1 MFLIFAKNPYN
12 RKGFVYVLA
21 LYYVQ
26 IYRLYFKNN
35 LFVSSKIKIVCDF
48 IVKVMC
54 RKKCFCKGSSVGVLR
69 GYIKKGEPNLI
80 QIRLSL

>member
-35 LFVSSKIKIVCDF
+35 LFVSNKIKIVCDF

-54 RKKCFCKGSSVGVLR
+54 R
-69 GYIKKGEPNLI
+69 
-80 QIRLSL
+80 

>member
-1 MFLIFAKNPYN
+1 MRQEISVSDFAKNPYN

-35 LFVSSKIKIVCDF
+35 LFVSNKIKIVCDF

-54 RKKCFCKGSSVGVLR
+54 R
-69 GYIKKGEPNLI
+69 
-80 QIRLSL
+80 

>member
-35 LFVSSKIKIVCDF
+35 LFVSNKIKIVCDF
-48 IVKVMC
+48 SKSDVPL
-54 RKKCFCKGSSVGVLR
+54 KCFCKGSSVGVLR
-69 GYIKKGEPNLI
+69 GYIKKGEPNLNK
-80 QIRLSL
+80 IRLSL